1 MSTASL
7 GFSVTARYSVSMT
20 SQHTDIDDLSVV
32 TDEAPQVWFKGSENE
47 GLDARLEIA
56 HLDAD
61 TRIAVRDSRHPTGP
75 ALIFS
80 TDDWNAL
87 LGIKTDLVD
96 LR

>member
-1 MSTASL
+1 M
-7 GFSVTARYSVSMT
+7 TARYSVSMT
-20 SQHTDIDDLSVV
+20 SQHTDISDLSVV

-56 HLDAD
+56 HLDAR

-75 ALIFS
+75 ALIF
-80 TDDWNAL
+80 TADDWNAL
-87 LGIKTDLVD
+87 LGAQPDLVD